1 MSTLTVGTISEKVTD
16 AGVAV
21 DGVTLKDGT
30 VTANR
35 LSSDGTIVD
44 LQKDGTTVGTIGVAN
59 TDQLTIGTSDG
70 SEMGLRFDGDSEHI
84 LPANASGAK
93 KDASA
98 DLGSATAR
106 WQNLYLSGGIY
117 LGGTGS
123 ANLLDD
129 YEEGTWTPSLNS
141 YSGTPTFSNAE
152 YVKAGNL
159 VLASLTV
166 LLDGTA
172 DASRFEVSSL
182 PFTSVNTT
190 ASSQGGGVSYTD
202 STFSRNIYVLVTSN
216 STRFGLYE
224 EGGSNFSYTEVGTN
238 KEIRLFVIYKSQ

>member
-1 MSTLTVGTISEKVTD
+1 MSWIKRATQHLGALILPSTATAFFLGLAVYENGIIRVFSHVSRNIILLAPRTLHVLKQMWSERKE
-16 AGVAV
+16 
-21 DGVTLKDGT
+21 L
-30 VTANR
+30 
-35 LSSDGTIVD
+35 LS
-44 LQKDGTTVGTIGVAN
+44 
-59 TDQLTIGTSDG
+59 TDQLVFNVI
-70 SEMGLRFDGDSEHI
+70 I
-84 LPANASGAK
+84 LIFGMPFIA
-93 KDASA
+93 
-98 DLGSATAR
+98 L
-106 WQNLYLSGGIY
+106 LV
-117 LGGTGS
+117 
-123 ANLLDD
+123 LLDD
-129 YEEGTWTPSLNS
+129 YEEGSWTPTLNS

-159 VLASLTV
+159 VLVSLTV

-224 EGGSNFSYTEVGTN
+224 EGGSNCSYTEVGTN